1 MADRR
6 KVLQVALLVVGIASL
21 LVYPLMLVWPA
32 GWSWQPGQHE
42 YEQMIVGIYATLGVF
57 LIRAARAPEE
67 HGSLIWFTVWSSVV
81 HGGIMAAQAFVDPA
95 ERGHLLGDVP
105 ALFLIAIVLGSLA
118 PRRTTVAA
126 VCRSRAN
133 LSSNCRAKVSAR
145 VVCLGGGRSS
155 KGVRAGHQVRGPL
168 VSGSGK

>member
-1 MADRR
+1 MDRVKPLR
-6 KVLQVALLVVGIASL
+6 VALVMIGALFVGASVL
-21 LVYPLMLVWPA
+21 PIVWPS
-32 GWSWQPGQHE
+32 GWRWEPHHPY
-42 YEQMIVGIYATLGVF
+42 YEEMIFGIYATLGVF

-126 VCRSRAN
+126 VLRTA
-133 LSSNCRAKVSAR
+133 
-145 VVCLGGGRSS
+145 
-155 KGVRAGHQVRGPL
+155 
-168 VSGSGK
+168 